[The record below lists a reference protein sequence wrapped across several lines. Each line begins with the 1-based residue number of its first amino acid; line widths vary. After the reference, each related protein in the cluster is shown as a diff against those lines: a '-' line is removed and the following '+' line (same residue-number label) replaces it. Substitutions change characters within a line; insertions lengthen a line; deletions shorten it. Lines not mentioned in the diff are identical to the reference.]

1 MEPIREGGTMKRG
14 TRRTRVSKA
23 GSTSRA
29 EERDLSL
36 SDTSPGLVLGPLDE
50 ESDDEVIEALDRLS

>member
-1 MEPIREGGTMKRG
+1 MKRG